1 MCARQVQEMPTGLT
15 MSVETAAK
23 IAKIAVF
30 FGFYHL
36 LVVTAIA
43 FRAGK
48 RGPDNMLRQGV

>member
-1 MCARQVQEMPTGLT
+1 MPTGLT

-23 IAKIAVF
+23 IAAF

-36 LVVTAIA
+36 LVVTAIT

-48 RGPDNMLRQGV
+48 RGPKNMLGQGL